1 MSGCFGARLDDDEED
16 QKDAA
21 DDVAHD
27 DIPGAEARIDRLD
40 GREEHGDE
48 AERERELA
56 GQVEFAS
63 LGGRGVLRPERD
75 EENDDGDGGRNEVGH
90 TPAAEHVRRA
100 SRGTRHR
107 EELGREA
114 GEHG

>member
-1 MSGCFGARLDDDEED
+1 MTSRR
-16 QKDAA
+16 
-21 DDVAHD
+21 
-27 DIPGAEARIDRLD
+27 AEAGIDRLH

-48 AERERELA
+48 SEREGELA

-75 EENDDGDGGRNEVGH
+75 EENSDGDGGRNEVGH

-100 SRGTRHR
+100 GSNTRHR
-107 EELGREA
+107 EQLGGEA